1 MSSVL
6 ASSSSSAVLPTNNNL
21 LSFYRNT
28 NSMNYGSLIT
38 SSNEYSF
45 KKVLTVP
52 SQLSVNVQQ
61 ANATEQN
68 ITVSSNTGLSGSKT
82 VSCTF
87 SGPTTPIPIIVL
99 YTQIAVASAV
109 VAVATVL
116 VQNTETNEYTGVLS
130 ITINGGNTW
139 HAIAS
144 PIITSQLTNSCT
156 VENTVVSPFAY
167 TSISC
172 SAVSAS
178 NTMNIVVATGLP
190 QFNNSTEFGYN
201 SVFAAMNV
209 LIPYSFS
216 GNQFWDITWEQ
227 IASNSPNTYSI
238 VFPCVSIPSSTNT
251 TSNNTVWLINTASN
265 AVISVKNLNQTSYFP
280 TTNALIALATNTN
293 GSCVAV
299 LDSLTNVYVN
309 ANATATTSQFTMIG
323 QVSSSIILS
332 AIPLRQPI
340 VISETGTFVTV
351 LATGDAVQ
359 FYASTSPPAY
369 NSTNWG
375 KKTIVANTA
384 TAWNDITS
392 SSSSGILCF
401 NNSSSQQIKVAVKT
415 SGGITGS
422 GPTTIITPYTYAM
435 NTYPS

>member
-1 MSSVL
+1 
-6 ASSSSSAVLPTNNNL
+6 
-21 LSFYRNT
+21 
-28 NSMNYGSLIT
+28 MNYGSFI
-38 SSNEYSF
+38 SSTNEYSF
-45 KKVLTVP
+45 QKVLTVP

-87 SGPTTPIPIIVL
+87 SGPTAPIPIIVL
-99 YTQIAVASAV
+99 YTQIAVASAL

-116 VQNTETNEYTGVLS
+116 VQNTKTNEYTGVLS
-130 ITINGGNTW
+130 ITTNGGSSW

-144 PIITSQLTNSCT
+144 PITTSQLTNSCT

-172 SAVSAS
+172 SAVSTS
-178 NTMNIVVATGLP
+178 NTMNLVVATGLP
-190 QFNNSTEFGYN
+190 QFENSTEFGYN

-209 LIPYSFS
+209 EIPYSFGSSSSS

-227 IASNSPNTYSI
+227 IASDSPNTYSI

-251 TSNNTVWLINTASN
+251 TSNNTVWLINTSAN
-265 AVISVKNLNQTSYFP
+265 NVISVKNLNQTSYFL
-280 TTNALIALATNTN
+280 TNNALIALATNTN

-299 LDSLTNVYVN
+299 LDSRTNVYVN
-309 ANATATTSQFTMIG
+309 ANATATTSQFTKIG
-323 QVSSSIILS
+323 QVSNSIILS

-351 LATGDAVQ
+351 LASGNAVQ
-359 FYASTSPPAY
+359 FYASTSPPVY
-369 NSTNWG
+369 NSTIWG
-375 KKTIVANTA
+375 KKSIVDNTA
-384 TAWNDITS
+384 TTWNDITS

-422 GPTTIITPYTYAM
+422 GPTTIITPYTYVI
-435 NTYPS
+435 NTYA